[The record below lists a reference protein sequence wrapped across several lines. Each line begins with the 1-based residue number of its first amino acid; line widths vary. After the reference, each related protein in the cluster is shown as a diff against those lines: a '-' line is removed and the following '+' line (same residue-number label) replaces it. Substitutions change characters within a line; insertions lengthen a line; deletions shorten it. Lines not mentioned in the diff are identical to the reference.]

1 MPLFFLKNRFDDGV
15 FIVSYR
21 VISRHI
27 ASYRVISRHS
37 SAGMFFLS
45 IFATGTSPKRVFHK
59 SVLFN

>member
-1 MPLFFLKNRFDDGV
+1 MPLFFPKIGSMMVF

-45 IFATGTSPKRVFHK
+45 IFASGISPKRVFHK